1 MANSMRRPPMQRQAE
16 RLAAQG
22 RYGDS
27 MLVHMNPAE
36 VQGIASLVPGGQL
49 TTNPQTG
56 QPEAWLPFVQ
66 AALAIGGALKGRSDA
81 KKASKRAQKQTA
93 AIQARQQPFDDFSAQ
108 KIREALGSSALGIGP
123 SYADIKDKSKIS
135 FLPSGMSPGWNFDY
149 QKTPGAMY
157 ANYQPSNPFEMGPI
171 QDPIVI
177 DEGGEEE
184 EEESVVEDTGEIDLV
199 NDLTESPYFD
209 QYPIAMINEDLE
221 SRGRPKLETFEDF
234 EDYMQEAERR
244 GRSGMPPLMLPFTMA
259 DGGIMSMLG
268 DFGTSKGIEEMTREE
283 LIEYIKSGGKS
294 SLGSSGGTL
303 DAIGRSGG
311 VLDAIGRRV
320 SEDTPSGGSGIQG
333 LINAASVFAANG
345 GEIEYP
351 RMGGQISGP
360 GTERSD
366 DIPAMLSDGEFVVNA
381 KAVRGVGKLN
391 GADGDKS
398 DQRKEG
404 ARMMYALQRAGEQ
417 AMRRA

>member
-1 MANSMRRPPMQRQAE
+1 MQRQAE

-27 MLVHMNPAE
+27 MLVHMNPDE

-49 TTNPQTG
+49 STNPQTG
-56 QPEAWLPFVQ
+56 QPEAWIVQ
-66 AALAIGGALKGRSDA
+66 AIQGAAAIAGALKGRKDA
-81 KKASKRAQKQTA
+81 KKQKKQAKKRTA
-93 AIQARQQPFDDFSAQ
+93 AIEARQQPFDDFSAQ
-108 KIREALGSSALGIGP
+108 KIREAAGSSALGIGP

-135 FLPSGMSPGWNFDY
+135 FLPSGMSPGWDFDY

-234 EDYMQEAERR
+234 EAYMQEAERR
-244 GRSGMPPLMLPFTMA
+244 GRSGMSPLMLPFTMSN
-259 DGGIMSMLG
+259 GGIMSTLG

-294 SLGSSGGTL
+294 SPGSSGGTL
-303 DAIGRSGG
+303 DVIGREVSDGSGG
-311 VLDAIGRRV
+311 DIGALRDFISSV
-320 SEDTPSGGSGIQG
+320 APSFSNSI
-333 LINAASVFAANG
+333 SAANG

-360 GTERSD
+360 GTERSAE
-366 DIPAMLSDGEFVVNA
+366 IPAMLSDGEFVVNA
-381 KAVRGVGKLN
+381 KGLRGLGKIN
-391 GADGDKS
+391 GADGSKA
-398 DQRKEG
+398 DQRREG
-404 ARMMYALQRAGEQ
+404 ARTMYALQRAGEQ

>member
-1 MANSMRRPPMQRQAE
+1 MADSMNRPPMQRQAE

-49 TTNPQTG
+49 PTNPQTG
-56 QPEAWLPFVQ
+56 QPEAFLPQ
-66 AALAIGGALKGRSDA
+66 LLMAAAAVGGGLKGRSDA

-93 AIQARQQPFDDFSAQ
+93 AIKARQQPFDEFSAQ
-108 KIREALGSSALGIGP
+108 KIREAAGSSALGIGRSLEDVKDP
-123 SYADIKDKSKIS
+123 SNLS
-135 FLPSGMSPGWNFDY
+135 FLPPGVSSDWNFDY
-149 QKTPGAMY
+149 QNTPGAIF
-157 ANYQPSNPFEMGPI
+157 ANYQPSNPFERGPI
-171 QDPIVI
+171 QDPIVV
-177 DEGGEEE
+177 DEGGEAE

-234 EDYMQEAERR
+234 EAYMQEAERR

-268 DFGTSKGIEEMTREE
+268 DFGASKGIEEMTREE

-303 DAIGRSGG
+303 D
-311 VLDAIGRRV
+311 VVGRRV
-320 SEDTPSGGSGIQG
+320 PEDTPSGGSGIQG

-381 KAVRGVGKLN
+381 KGLRGLGKIN
-391 GADGDKS
+391 GADGSKA
-398 DQRKEG
+398 DQRREG
-404 ARMMYALQRAGEQ
+404 ARTMYALDRAGEQ

>member
-1 MANSMRRPPMQRQAE
+1 
-16 RLAAQG
+16 
-22 RYGDS
+22 
-27 MLVHMNPAE
+27 
-36 VQGIASLVPGGQL
+36 
-49 TTNPQTG
+49 
-56 QPEAWLPFVQ
+56 
-66 AALAIGGALKGRSDA
+66 
-81 KKASKRAQKQTA
+81 
-93 AIQARQQPFDDFSAQ
+93 
-108 KIREALGSSALGIGP
+108 
-123 SYADIKDKSKIS
+123 
-135 FLPSGMSPGWNFDY
+135 MSPGWDFDY

-234 EDYMQEAERR
+234 EAYMQEAERR
-244 GRSGMPPLMLPFTMA
+244 GRSGMSPLMLPFTMA

-294 SLGSSGGTL
+294 SPGSSGGTL
-303 DAIGRSGG
+303 DVIGREVSDGSGG
-311 VLDAIGRRV
+311 DIGALRDFISSV
-320 SEDTPSGGSGIQG
+320 APSFSNSI
-333 LINAASVFAANG
+333 SAANG

-381 KAVRGVGKLN
+381 KGLRGLGKIN
-391 GADGDKS
+391 GADGSKA
-398 DQRKEG
+398 DQRREG
-404 ARMMYALQRAGEQ
+404 ARTMYALQRAGEQ